1 MPSGEFEN
9 SQALALAAAA
19 NYERFFVPAIGRPAA
34 EQLLAA
40 AHLGPGERVL
50 DVGCGTGIVA
60 RLAVEEVGPEGSVTG
75 VDVNPAMLTVAGT
88 AAPEGWAIEWQQAPA
103 ESIPLAGDAFDVVLC
118 QMSLQFFQDRVQA
131 LREMRRVLAAGGRAL
146 LSLPGP
152 MTPFFGVLEEALGR
166 HLGPQAAA
174 FVRQVFSL
182 HEPDEIEGLLRQGG
196 FRAIEIRSETLGL
209 SLPGAAEFLEQYVAS
224 TPLSL
229 LWADAE
235 EPARLAVRREVLEQW
250 RPLERDGG
258 LQGAQP
264 MVIAIAG

>member
-1 MPSGEFEN
+1 MPNGEFEY
-9 SQALALAAAA
+9 SQVLAAAE
-19 NYERFFVPAIGRPAA
+19 NYERFFVPSIGRPAA

-40 AHLGPGERVL
+40 AQLGRGGRVL

-60 RLAVEEVGPEGSVTG
+60 RLAMEDVGPEGAVTG
-75 VDVNPAMLTVAGT
+75 VDVNPAMLAVAGKT
-88 AAPEGWAIEWQQAPA
+88 ESRGTIEWRQAPA
-103 ESIPLAGDAFDVVLC
+103 ESLPLDGDAFDVVLC

-131 LREMRRVLAAGGRAL
+131 LGEMRRVLAAEGRAL

-152 MTPFFGVLEEALGR
+152 MTPFFGVLEAALGR
-166 HLGPQAAA
+166 HLGSQAAA

-196 FRAIEIRSETLGL
+196 FRAMQTRSETLGL

-229 LWADAE
+229 LWAGAG
-235 EPARLAVRREVLEQW
+235 EPVRSAVRREVLEQW
-250 RPLERDGG
+250 QPLERDGG

-264 MVIAIAG
+264 MVIAVAG